1 MIRPGFLLGEVWTGL
16 RRSVSMAL
24 AVVIVTATSLFFLG
38 VGLLADRQVSA
49 AKGYWYDKVEV
60 SIFLCPEKSNE
71 PTCAKGPV
79 TAQQRDAVKLMLDS
93 MKPTV
98 ASVYYESQDEAYARF
113 QEQFKD
119 NPTFADTPESAIPA
133 AFRVKLSDP
142 AQYPLVEQTFSP
154 MPGVAK
160 VNDIR
165 EVLDPLIR
173 VLDVLRTGALG
184 VAGVMLVAAVLLTST
199 TIRQVAWSRRRE
211 VGIKRMVGASR
222 GAIRAPFVLE
232 ILLASLVGAGVAVGA
247 LWAAVHVGVASFAD
261 RYADFAWVGVSDVWM
276 IAGPLVIVAAVV
288 SVVVSW
294 TALSRH
300 VRV

>member
-1 MIRPGFLLGEVWTGL
+1 MIRPGFLVGEVWTGL

-38 VGLLADRQVSA
+38 VGLLADRQVEA

-60 SIFLCPEKSNE
+60 SIFLCPERSNE
-71 PTCAKGPV
+71 PSCAKGPV
-79 TAQQRDAVKLMLDS
+79 TSQQRDAVQLMLES

-113 QEQFKD
+113 KEQFKD
-119 NPTFADTPESAIPA
+119 NPTFADTPKSAIPA

-142 AQYPLVEQTFSP
+142 AQYPIIDQTFSP
-154 MPGVAK
+154 MPGVAE

-173 VLDVLRTGALG
+173 VLSALRTVALG
-184 VAGVMLVAAVLLTST
+184 VAGVMLLAAVLLTST
-199 TIRQVAWSRRRE
+199 TIRQIAWSRRRE
-211 VGIKRMVGASR
+211 VAIKRMVGASK
-222 GAIRAPFVLE
+222 ASIRAPFVLE
-232 ILLASLVGAGVAVGA
+232 ILLASLVGAGVAIGA
-247 LWAAVHVGVASFAD
+247 LWAAVHFGISTFAE
-261 RYADFAWVGVSDVWM
+261 RWSDFAWIGDPDVWV
-276 IAGPLVIVAAVV
+276 IAGPLAAVAAVV
-288 SVVVSW
+288 SIVVSW
-294 TALSRH
+294 LSLARQ